1 MAKHIGI
8 VLRFCSSAAF
18 LIKKKKKNAPD
29 QRGSDFRVL
38 SDFGTLKIVDLGI
51 RNAYP
56 ILKL

>member
-18 LIKKKKKNAPD
+18 LIKKKKNAPD